1 VTFARRSPS
10 RPAVSASLALVV
22 ALAMLAGCTP
32 GRGGS
37 VLPQAGPASSL
48 PTIDPGEDPVVGV
61 VQAVRPAVV
70 SVTTN
75 VPSPSLGG
83 GPGQGT
89 GTGFVVRAD
98 GFVVTNFHVVEG
110 ALNIRVVT
118 ADGKRFEARVVGG
131 DPDADLAVLKVGA
144 RGLPIVPLGD
154 SERLELGERV
164 VAIGFAL
171 ALQGGPSVT
180 SGIVSALG
188 RTIQASDPND
198 PGGDRTYED
207 LIQTDAAINPGNSG
221 GPLVD
226 LAGRVIGIN
235 TAGVR
240 AAEAENIG
248 FAIAINRARPV
259 IEGAI
264 RDPER
269 PAAYLGVSTQTVTA
283 ALALQLDLPVDQ
295 GALVRGTAPGG
306 PADRAGIDV
315 GDVIVSFD
323 GRTVR
328 SSEEVGT
335 LVIGHEPGDRVEVG
349 VVHPSGDEE
358 TFTVDL
364 GVRPLPVP

>member
-1 VTFARRSPS
+1 V
-10 RPAVSASLALVV
+10 AVLSL
-22 ALAMLAGCTP
+22 LAGCT
-32 GRGGS
+32 RGPEAS
-37 VLPQAGPASSL
+37 VLPQAAPASPL
-48 PTIDPGEDPVVGV
+48 PSVDPGADPVVRV

-75 VPSPSLGG
+75 VSSPRGT
-83 GPGQGT
+83 GQGT
-89 GTGFVVRAD
+89 GTGFVVRPD

-118 ADGKRFEARVVGG
+118 ENGRRFEARVVGG
-131 DPDADLAVLKVGA
+131 DPEADLAVLKVAA
-144 RGLPIVPLGD
+144 RGLPIVPLGN

-180 SGIVSALG
+180 SGIVSATG
-188 RTIQASDPND
+188 RTIEAADPNT
-198 PGGDRTYED
+198 PEGGRTYED

-226 LAGRVIGIN
+226 LSGRVVGIN

-259 IEGAI
+259 IEAAI
-264 RDPER
+264 RDPES
-269 PAAYLGVSTQTVTA
+269 PVAYLGVSTQTVTA
-283 ALALQLDLPVDQ
+283 ALAFELDLPVEE
-295 GALVRGTAPGG
+295 GALVVATAPGG
-306 PADRAGIDV
+306 PADRAGIEE
-315 GDVIVSFD
+315 GDVIVSLD
-323 GRTVR
+323 GRAVR

-335 LVIGHEPGDRVEVG
+335 LIIAHDPGDRTEVG
-349 VVHPSGDEE
+349 VVRANGDEE
-358 TFTVDL
+358 TISVEL
-364 GVRPLPVP
+364 GVRPLPVPTG

>member
-1 VTFARRSPS
+1 
-10 RPAVSASLALVV
+10 VV
-22 ALAMLAGCTP
+22 ALAMLAACTP

-37 VLPQAGPASSL
+37 VLPQAGPASPL
-48 PTIDPGEDPVVGV
+48 PTINPGDDPVVGV

-75 VPSPSLGG
+75 LPSPDLDGG
-83 GPGQGT
+83 TGQGT

-154 SERLELGERV
+154 SEQLQLGERV

-188 RTIQASDPND
+188 RSIQASDPNS
-198 PGGDRTYED
+198 PEGGRTYED

-226 LAGRVIGIN
+226 LAGRVVGIN

-264 RDPER
+264 RDPEK
-269 PAAYLGVSTQTVTA
+269 PVAYLGVSTQTVTA

-295 GALVRGTAPGG
+295 GALVRGTAPAG
-306 PADRAGIDV
+306 PADRAGIEV

-323 GRTVR
+323 GRDVR

-349 VVHPSGDEE
+349 VVHPGGDGE
-358 TFTVDL
+358 TFTVEL

>member
-1 VTFARRSPS
+1 M
-10 RPAVSASLALVV
+10 AVLSL
-22 ALAMLAGCTP
+22 LAGCT
-32 GRGGS
+32 RGPEQS
-37 VLPQAGPASSL
+37 VLPQAGPASPL
-48 PTIDPGEDPVVGV
+48 PSVDPGADPIVRV

-75 VPSPSLGG
+75 VSSPGG
-83 GPGQGT
+83 TGQGT
-89 GTGFVVRAD
+89 GTGFVVRPD

-118 ADGKRFEARVVGG
+118 ENGRRFEARVVGG
-131 DPDADLAVLKVGA
+131 DPEADLAVLKVAA
-144 RGLPIVPLGD
+144 RGLPIVPLGN

-180 SGIVSALG
+180 SGIVSATG
-188 RTIQASDPND
+188 RTIEAADPNT
-198 PGGDRTYED
+198 PEGGRTYED

-226 LAGRVIGIN
+226 LSGRVVGIN

-259 IEGAI
+259 IEAAI
-264 RDPER
+264 RDPES
-269 PAAYLGVSTQTVTA
+269 PVAYLGVSTQTVTP
-283 ALALQLDLPVDQ
+283 ALAFELGLPVEE
-295 GALVRGTAPGG
+295 GALVVATAPGG
-306 PADRAGIDV
+306 PADRAGIEE
-315 GDVIVSFD
+315 GDVIMSLD
-323 GRTVR
+323 GRAVR

-335 LVIGHEPGDRVEVG
+335 LIIAHDPGDRVEVG
-349 VVHPSGDEE
+349 VVRATGQEE
-358 TFTVDL
+358 TVAVEL
-364 GVRPLPVP
+364 GVRPLPVPTG